1 MRFWQQAASWQDFT
15 ALGRGMA
22 SSEAALRRKL
32 WRRILCEAA
41 SLPFVEDLLTAHY
54 CAFDRGTPVYVKAV
68 LAGALVYFVVPGH
81 LVPKIPKYFSM
92 VGLADD
98 AAVLGAAF
106 KAVSSHIK
114 PEHRE
119 AARRRMARLRGEAY
133 SRP

>member
-1 MRFWQQAASWQDFT
+1 MRFWQQAASWQDFA
-15 ALGRGMA
+15 ALTRGMA
-22 SSEAALRRKL
+22 SGEEALRRKL
-32 WRRILCEAA
+32 WRKILREAA
-41 SLPFVEDLLTAHY
+41 SLPFLEELLTAHY
-54 CAFDRGTPVYVKAV
+54 CAFDRRTPIYVKAV
-68 LAGALVYFVVPGH
+68 LVGALVYFVVPDH

-114 PEHRE
+114 AEHRD
-119 AARRRMARLRGEAY
+119 AARRRIARMRGEAY